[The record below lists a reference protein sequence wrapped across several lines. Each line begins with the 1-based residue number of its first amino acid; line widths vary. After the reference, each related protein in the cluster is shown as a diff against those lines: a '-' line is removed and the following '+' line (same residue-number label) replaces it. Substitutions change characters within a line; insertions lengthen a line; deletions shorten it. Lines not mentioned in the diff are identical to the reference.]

1 MSLHQLANEM
11 RNAGRGNDKML
22 MHMTPGEVH
31 GLQKLAM
38 AHGGSLTIN
47 PETGLPEAGFLSS
60 ILPMI
65 AGFALGPAGMGL
77 MTSMQA
83 GLAVGAVSTLAT
95 GSLQKGIMAGLGAYG
110 GAGLGSGLNAVG
122 STTTAPALGPTA
134 IAPTST
140 LGNTSALANVGAAPA
155 ANISSI
161 TGQPLG
167 FQGYQ
172 AGANPYT
179 NFANAQSA
187 NLANTQAAQAAQLA
201 KGPFAGTGVSAANFP
216 RPSGPSGMPIQTRGA
231 AQASEA
237 ADALRNEYLR
247 ANPVQAADIS
257 SIDPTVIEARN
268 IGSTPLRPGDATVNQ
283 PFAPKNIARPDASDA
298 LSYEDLKRAAAERA
312 DSVIAASDARAAA
325 ENAAKASKSA
335 AASNITDVKVEPKI
349 FENYKPTTAVKP
361 PATEYIKPYSLANR
375 GAPFVEPGTVS
386 TQGSAAMQG
395 AKRATSGVEGIKDLY
410 AAMEKDA
417 PYSSMAAG
425 FSTLSALNQP
435 PPKPKKAKTLIRP
448 YDLRKDKIYDTDVGP
463 SSSAERRY
471 FDTEW
476 TALEPYEAPGPE
488 YGASGGLARLAEGGS
503 TLFYNEKTGKVEPK
517 TTSSNANKIS
527 STGQALDEYGGYRG
541 QYGQYYNANNQPQMW
556 YMDPNITTKEAVLA
570 RNAAGVT
577 LPSKTAATPPVS
589 TVEGL
594 NELYQEQFGRAADP
608 SAIES
613 YIGKGYTPEQITGF
627 LQSSEEYAPI
637 KERKAAEAKQ
647 ATYANPTQIANI
659 YDSVL
664 GRTPD
669 MAGLDYYSGQNLT
682 PAEIKQQLMQ
692 SEEYKTNLTKPFV
705 PAISYTGST
714 LSYDDVK
721 KQLGHNP
728 TLQEI
733 GTANRAFVP
742 NRATIEGAPEY
753 QTPEQRLG
761 LAKTNALD
769 STPDFYAMMNK
780 RLAAQAETKA
790 DGGVIQVP
798 NAMDM
803 YANGGGIQGYNLGG
817 YSDGGRLLRGPGD
830 GVSDG
835 IPATIGD
842 RQPARLADGEF
853 VIPARIVS
861 ELGNGSTEAGA
872 KRLYAMMARVQRAR
886 RKTVGKNKV
895 AVNSKADKHLPA

>member
-110 GAGLGSGLNAVG
+110 GAGLGGGLKALG

-187 NLANTQAAQAAQLA
+187 NLANTQAARLA
-201 KGPFAGTGVSAANFP
+201 SPLTQGPFAGTGVSAANFP
-216 RPSGPSGMPIQTRGA
+216 RPPAMPSAPSQMLSPDVVASGSGIKPPLGYENQSVGTLARPEL
-231 AQASEA
+231 SEDA
-237 ADALRNEYLR
+237 MLRRIDAEEALRARSEL
-247 ANPVQAADIS
+247 PFGSDPSKGVS
-257 SIDPTVIEARN
+257 SYR
-268 IGSTPLRPGDATVNQ
+268 TPAGGFKIP
-283 PFAPKNIARPDASDA
+283 S
-298 LSYEDLKRAAAERA
+298 A
-312 DSVIAASDARAAA
+312 DSPALAPVRVSAPTEIAAPS
-325 ENAAKASKSA
+325 SA
-335 AASNITDVKVEPKI
+335 A
-349 FENYKPTTAVKP
+349 AVKP
-361 PATEYIKPYSLANR
+361 PATDYIKPYSLANR

-395 AKRATSGVEGIKDLY
+395 AKRATSGVQGIKDLY

-488 YGASGGLARLAEGGS
+488 YGASGGLARLAGGGS

-517 TTSSNANKIS
+517 TTSSNANKLS
-527 STGQALDEYGGYRG
+527 PTGQQLDEYGGYMG
-541 QYGQYYNANNQPQMW
+541 QYGQYVNAEGQ
-556 YMDPNITTKEAVLA
+556 AVPYYFAPAFANEPGAIKA
-570 RNAAGVT
+570 RKAAGVT

-594 NELYQEQFGRAADP
+594 NEIYQEQFGRAADP

-627 LQSSEEYAPI
+627 LQASEEYKPI
-637 KERKAAEAKQ
+637 AEKAKQ

-705 PAISYTGST
+705 PAISYTGNR
-714 LSYDDVK
+714 LSYDDIK
-721 KQLGHNP
+721 QQLGHDP
-728 TLQEI
+728 TYKEVKAA
-733 GTANRAFVP
+733 GEAFVP
-742 NRATIEGAPEY
+742 NRATIEGAPQY
-753 QTPEQRLG
+753 QTPEQQMG
-761 LAKTNALD
+761 LAPNKPRD
-769 STPDFYAMMNK
+769 QTPDFYAMMNK

-872 KRLYAMMARVQRAR
+872 KRLYAMMDRVQKAR

>member
-47 PETGLPEAGFLSS
+47 PETGLPEAGILSS
-60 ILPMI
+60 LLPML
-65 AGFALGPAGMGL
+65 AGFALGPAGFQL
-77 MTSMQA
+77 MTAAQA

-110 GAGLGSGLNAVG
+110 GAGLGAGLNAVG
-122 STTTAPALGPTA
+122 STTAAPALGPTA

-140 LGNTSALANVGAAPA
+140 LGNTSALAKVGAAPA
-155 ANISSI
+155 SNISAI
-161 TGQPLG
+161 TGQQLG
-167 FQGYQ
+167 FPGYQ
-172 AGANPYT
+172 TGLPYT
-179 NFANAQSA
+179 NYANAQSA
-187 NLANTQAAQAAQLA
+187 NLANTQAAQLA
-201 KGPFAGTGVSAANFP
+201 SPLTQGPFAGTGVSAANFP
-216 RPSGPSGMPIQTRGA
+216 RPPAMPSVSSQIISPDAVAGGSGVKPPIG
-231 AQASEA
+231 
-237 ADALRNEYLR
+237 Y
-247 ANPVQAADIS
+247 
-257 SIDPTVIEARN
+257 
-268 IGSTPLRPGDATVNQ
+268 VNQ
-283 PFAPKNIARPDASDA
+283 PVGNLARPE
-298 LSYEDLKRAAAERA
+298 LSETEMLRKID
-312 DSVIAASDARAAA
+312 A
-325 ENAAKASKSA
+325 ENALRAQSELPFGSDPSKAVPNYRTQAGGFKIPSA
-335 AASNITDVKVEPKI
+335 DSPALAPVRVSAPTEIAAPSS
-349 FENYKPTTAVKP
+349 TTAVKP
-361 PATEYIKPYSLANR
+361 PATDYIKPYSLANK

-386 TQGSAAMQG
+386 TQGSAALQG
-395 AKRATSGVEGIKDLY
+395 AKRATSGVQGIKDLY

-417 PYSSMAAG
+417 PYSGMAAG

-476 TALEPYEAPGPE
+476 TALEPYVAPGPE
-488 YGASGGLARLAEGGS
+488 YGASGGLARLAKGGS

-517 TTSSNANKIS
+517 TTSSNANKVS
-527 STGQALDEYGGYRG
+527 STGQQLDEYGGYRG
-541 QYGQYYNANNQPQMW
+541 QYGQYINEEGETVPY

-613 YIGKGYTPEQITGF
+613 YIGKGYTPAQITGF

-637 KERKAAEAKQ
+637 KERKEAEAKQ

-664 GRTPD
+664 GPTPD

-692 SEEYKTNLTKPFV
+692 SEEYKQNLTKPFV
-705 PAISYTGST
+705 PAISYTGSK
-714 LSYDDVK
+714 LSYDDLN
-721 KQLGHNP
+721 KQLGRNATYEEFKAAH
-728 TLQEI
+728 E
-733 GTANRAFVP
+733 AFIP
-742 NRATIEGAPEY
+742 NRATIQGAPEY
-753 QTPEQRLG
+753 QTPEQQLG
-761 LAKTNALD
+761 LAPTNNRRD
-769 STPDFYAMMNK
+769 QTPDFYAMMNK

-798 NAMDM
+798 NAVEM

-835 IPATIGD
+835 IPATIGN

-872 KRLYAMMARVQRAR
+872 KRLYAMMDRVQKAR

-895 AVNSKADKHLPA
+895 AVNSKADKHLPV

>member
-110 GAGLGSGLNAVG
+110 GAGLGAGLGALG
-122 STTTAPALGPTA
+122 GAAGTGTTAAGSAAADVARNVASGAIPGSGGIVPAITQGTA
-134 IAPTST
+134 
-140 LGNTSALANVGAAPA
+140 GAAQSVA
-155 ANISSI
+155 A
-161 TGQPLG
+161 
-167 FQGYQ
+167 
-172 AGANPYT
+172 
-179 NFANAQSA
+179 
-187 NLANTQAAQAAQLA
+187 TQAAAGALPQYTGYLGGLEKQL
-201 KGPFAGTGVSAANFP
+201 TNFP
-216 RPSGPSGMPIQTRGA
+216 GADIIKPSVTEIAPGAFRGGA
-231 AQASEA
+231 AQRLVQPEVLNPGELNSISTAVTPANVSRIAPDDLVPPIGTRQLTTPTIATERFGQMP
-237 ADALRNEYLR
+237 ADATKQQLFR
-247 ANPVQAADIS
+247 
-257 SIDPTVIEARN
+257 
-268 IGSTPLRPGDATVNQ
+268 TPSPYTPQMPGDATSGRLFETQSPYTPLGGADAVDLGTSVPIEERSRIADKIIQ
-283 PFAPKNIARPDASDA
+283 TPK
-298 LSYEDLKRAAAERA
+298 E
-312 DSVIAASDARAAA
+312 
-325 ENAAKASKSA
+325 
-335 AASNITDVKVEPKI
+335 
-349 FENYKPTTAVKP
+349 
-361 PATEYIKPYSLANR
+361 
-375 GAPFVEPGTVS
+375 
-386 TQGSAAMQG
+386 QGKTMLGLQ
-395 AKRATSGVEGIKDLY
+395 KATSGTQGIKDLY
-410 AAMEKDA
+410 AAMEKDS
-417 PYSSMAAG
+417 PYSGMAAG
-425 FSTLSALNQP
+425 FSALNALNQP
-435 PPKPKKAKTLIRP
+435 PPIPKKAKTLIRP
-448 YDLRKDKIYDTDVGP
+448 YSLRKDKVYDTDVGP

-476 TALEPYEAPGPE
+476 TELEPYEAPGPE
-488 YGASGGLARLAEGGS
+488 YKAAGGLASLAEGGS

-517 TTSSNANKIS
+517 TTSSNANKVS

-541 QYGQYYNANNQPQMW
+541 PYGQYYNANNQPQMW
-556 YMDPNITTKEAVLA
+556 YMDPTITSKEAVLA

-613 YIGKGYTPEQITGF
+613 YMGKGYTPEQITGF

-659 YDSVL
+659 YSSVL

-669 MAGLDYYSGQNLT
+669 VEGLDYYSGQNLT

-692 SEEYKTNLTKPFV
+692 SEEYKKRLTTPFV
-705 PAISYTGST
+705 APISYTGSK
-714 LSYDDVK
+714 LSYDDIK
-721 KQLGHNP
+721 KQLGHDP
-728 TLQEI
+728 TYKEVK
-733 GTANRAFVP
+733 TAGEAFIP
-742 NRATIEGAPEY
+742 NRATIQGAPEY
-753 QTPEQRLG
+753 QTPEQRMG
-761 LAKTNALD
+761 LAPTKPRD
-769 STPDFYAMMNK
+769 QTPDFYAMMNK

-790 DGGVIQVP
+790 NGGVIQVP
-798 NAMDM
+798 NTMEM
-803 YANGGGIQGYNLGG
+803 YANGGGVQGYNLGG

-872 KRLYAMMARVQRAR
+872 KRLYAMMDRVQKAR